1 MAGFAAGFARFIAG
15 LLGGALATHI
25 FGTAVNSQFVMNGH
39 GVPIT
44 WSDRLSMTMFDISN
58 MLLYFVVIAV
68 SFLIAFLIAALLKR
82 LLPNLANIAY
92 PIAGAAA
99 IGATLGLMYVMFQ
112 TVPIS
117 GARSAMGFLAEMVAG
132 GFGGWIFGRIVTG
145 HLNATK
151 VTKTSNI

>member
-1 MAGFAAGFARFIAG
+1 MARFGRFILG
-15 LLGGALATHI
+15 LLGGALATYI

-39 GVPIT
+39 GVPIA
-44 WSDRLSMTMFDISN
+44 WSDRLNMTMFDISN

-68 SFLIAFLIAALLKR
+68 SFLLAFLIAALLKR

-99 IGATLGLMYVMFQ
+99 IGTVLGLMYVMFQ

-117 GARSAMGFLAEMVAG
+117 GARSAMGFLAQMVAG
-132 GFGGWIFGRIVTG
+132 GFGGWIFVRIVTG
-145 HLNATK
+145 RANVAK
-151 VTKTSNI
+151 VIKNQ